1 MTVHVVADDPVREE
15 VAAALGDVDVEAV
28 DASVDE
34 IEGAVLAVV
43 ADVVGSARFQEANR
57 RAIDGGTRWLAVEVG
72 GVGATPFEDVD
83 AAVSVFGP
91 DTACYDC
98 LRARIDSTREGDAAT
113 GAPRGDRGTVRLAGA
128 IAGRECVRLLADDAS
143 SLLGGVLELPY
154 VRREVFPV
162 EGCSCQ
168 PGTRDR
174 SIEITS
180 DESRTIEETVDRM
193 NRAVD
198 ERVGLVRAIGESESY
213 PAPYYLATLAD
224 TAVYSDATAPKNAA
238 GVDEDWNRAFVKGI
252 GEALERYCA
261 SVYRGSEFTDTS
273 AAALDS
279 ALEPTAIVRPD
290 DAAAYETETTI
301 PWVEGVNLHTD
312 GTTFLPAD
320 AVHFPQPGTGVVAQI
335 TTGLGLGSTMADAI
349 VSGLTEVIERDAT
362 MLSWYSTYEP
372 LELVVEDDGFD
383 RLARR
388 VGAEGLEVTPL
399 LVTQDVD
406 VPVVAVCAHRDGTD
420 PSWPAFAAGAA
431 ADLDVD
437 AAARSALAEATQNW
451 MELRS
456 IGPEGA
462 ADAGGWI
469 GHYASFPEPVRSFVD
484 VDGAVD
490 AATLRPESVPTGVP
504 AVRELLDRIE
514 AAEMTA
520 YAARVT
526 IRDVASL
533 GFEAVRVVVPTAQP
547 LFTNEPFFG
556 ERVHTVPESLGYE
569 SRIDREPHPYP

>member
-15 VAAALGDVDVEAV
+15 VAAALDDVDVEVV
-28 DASVDE
+28 DASVVE

-43 ADVVGSARFQEANR
+43 ADVVGSARFQAANR
-57 RAIDGGTRWLAVEVG
+57 RAIDGGTPWIAVEVG
-72 GVGATPFEDVD
+72 GVGETPFEDVD

-98 LRARIDSTREGDAAT
+98 LRARIDSTREDDAAT

-154 VRREVFPV
+154 VRREMFPV

-168 PGTRDR
+168 PSTRDR
-174 SIEITS
+174 SMEITS

-224 TAVYSDATAPKNAA
+224 TSVYSDATAPTNAA

-261 SVYRGSEFTDTS
+261 SVYREREFTEAS
-273 AAALDS
+273 AAELDS

-290 DAAAYETETTI
+290 DAAAYDPETSI
-301 PWVEGVNLHTD
+301 PWVDGMNLHTD
-312 GTTFLPAD
+312 STTYLPAD

-383 RLARR
+383 RLSRR

-406 VPVVAVCAHRDGTD
+406 VPVVAVCLHRDETD
-420 PSWPAFAAGAA
+420 SSWPAFAAGAA

-469 GHYASFPEPVRSFVD
+469 GPYASFPEPVRSFVD

-490 AATLRPESVPTGVP
+490 TATLRPESVPAGAP
-504 AVRELLDRIE
+504 AVRELLGRIE
-514 AAEMTA
+514 TAEMTA

-526 IRDVASL
+526 SRDVASL
-533 GFEAVRVVVPTAQP
+533 GFEAVRVIVPTAQP
-547 LFTNEPFFG
+547 LFTKEPFFG
-556 ERVHTVPESLGYE
+556 DRVQRVPVSLGYE
-569 SRIDREPHPYP
+569 PLIDHEPHPYP